1 MVGWHHQLHEH
12 EIEQTLIN
20 GGGQAACCAIVQGV
34 QRVERDL
41 ATEHK
46 KKKKTNQIVVTE
58 LKEYNS

>member
-41 ATEHK
+41 ATEHQ
-46 KKKKTNQIVVTE
+46 KKKTT
-58 LKEYNS
+58 K